1 MSNANPSSPLPS
13 GPSLKDYSTRIT
25 RICMARELPEEDL
38 QALGHPDRW
47 RSYRVM
53 VRARLRRVVR
63 AALPRTRAHLDAL
76 GQELFDT
83 HITDW
88 LATSPPDTRFFRDV
102 PGGFVESQGP
112 ALAKR
117 LPGLDDL
124 ARYEFACWQTKAADD
139 RFIPAAGALSFDAPP
154 VLHPSVILLPTKFAV
169 QRKKTTLEPREQH
182 LCIYRTPKFE
192 AITMELNPIA
202 FSMMRHWQ
210 LAPNA
215 PLTASVQGAA
225 AEHGSSIDQS
235 FIEGLAAL
243 LEDFLQRGILLGS
256 AVTTTASHDPNPMAQ

>member
-1 MSNANPSSPLPS
+1 MSNANSQSALPS
-13 GPSLKDYSTRIT
+13 GPTLEDYSTRIT

-38 QALGHPDRW
+38 NALGHPERW
-47 RSYRVM
+47 RSYRTM

-76 GQELFDT
+76 GEDVFDA
-83 HITDW
+83 HVTDW

-102 PGGFVESQGP
+102 PGGFVDSQGP
-112 ALAKR
+112 TLAKR

-124 ARYEFACWQTKAADD
+124 ARYEYACWQTKAADD
-139 RFIPAAGALSFDAPP
+139 RFIPSAGALSFELPP
-154 VLHPSVILLPTKFAV
+154 VLHPSVILLSTKFAV
-169 QRKKTTLEPREQH
+169 QKKKTTLEPLAQH

-210 LAPNA
+210 QNPNA
-215 PLTASVQGAA
+215 PLTASVQQSA

-256 AVTTTASHDPNPMAQ
+256 AVNPTASP